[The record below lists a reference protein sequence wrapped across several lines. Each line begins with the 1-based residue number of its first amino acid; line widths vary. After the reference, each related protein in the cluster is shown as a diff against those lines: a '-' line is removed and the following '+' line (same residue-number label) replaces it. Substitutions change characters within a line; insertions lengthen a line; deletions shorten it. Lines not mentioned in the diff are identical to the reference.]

1 MYIFVDVGM
10 FYKSAH
16 NFLYKAWGA
25 WNAKIGLKCQQWRI
39 LYLVGGS
46 VL

>member
-16 NFLYKAWGA
+16 NFLYKAWGLGMQKLDG
-25 WNAKIGLKCQQWRI
+25 N
-39 LYLVGGS
+39 VSDGGYYIW
-46 VL
+46 